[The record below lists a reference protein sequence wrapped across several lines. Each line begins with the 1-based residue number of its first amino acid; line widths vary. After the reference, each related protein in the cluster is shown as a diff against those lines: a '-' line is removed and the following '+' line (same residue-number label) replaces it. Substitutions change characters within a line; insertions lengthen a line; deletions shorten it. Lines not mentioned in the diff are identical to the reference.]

1 MDFEIDEERMKKDG
15 VDSDELWQD
24 IENMIKELEGVTYS
38 SRGKVVTRSNGL
50 RSWIMEKLEE
60 MPLYM
65 KYVKKWTVN
74 DDAGIFGDVI
84 LVFNEMGVRCCFE

>member
-15 VDSDELWQD
+15 LDSDELWQN
-24 IENMIKELEGVTYS
+24 IESMIKGFEGVTYS
-38 SRGKVVTRSNGL
+38 SRGKVVIRSNGL

-60 MPLYM
+60 MPLFM

-74 DDAGIFGDVI
+74 DDAGIFDDVI
-84 LVFNEMGVRCCFE
+84 LTLNEMGVRCCFE